1 MERYRKLSR
10 YLKEKYG
17 CRVHRITIEGGFT
30 CPNRERGNPCIFC
43 DPTGSGF
50 NTLRG
55 MSIKAQALAQIERAK
70 KKYGAKKFIAYFQ
83 EYTNTYAPSDVLRER
98 YSEAIVDDVVQ
109 LSVSTRPDC
118 VSQDVLDVLNEFKNR
133 VEVSVELGLQSANY
147 RTLMILKRGHTLAD
161 FIDAVL
167 RCKKNG
173 LEVIAHVIVD
183 LPWDD
188 QLDVLET
195 ARILSALGV
204 DGVKIHTLYVVKGT
218 ELERMVQ
225 NGLNLLS
232 FEEFVERICIFLEN
246 LSSDIVIHRLVSDPP
261 KGMTLLGN
269 WNMSKMK
276 ILNILEQEFE
286 KRDLHQGSKFP
297 HQSILPS

>member
-1 MERYRKLSR
+1 
-10 YLKEKYG
+10 
-17 CRVHRITIEGGFT
+17 
-30 CPNRERGNPCIFC
+30 
-43 DPTGSGF
+43 
-50 NTLRG
+50 

-70 KKYGAKKFIAYFQ
+70 RKYGAKKFIAYFQ
-83 EYTNTYAPSDVLRER
+83 AYTNTYAPSDVLRER

-118 VSQDVLDVLNEFKNR
+118 VSQDVLDVLNEFKDR

>member
-1 MERYRKLSR
+1 
-10 YLKEKYG
+10 
-17 CRVHRITIEGGFT
+17 
-30 CPNRERGNPCIFC
+30 
-43 DPTGSGF
+43 
-50 NTLRG
+50 

-83 EYTNTYAPSDVLRER
+83 AYTNTYAPSDVLRER

-147 RTLMILKRGHTLAD
+147 RTLMILN
-161 FIDAVL
+161 DAVL

-232 FEEFVERICIFLEN
+232 FEEFVERICIFF

-269 WNMSKMK
+269 WNMSSTYWSKSSK
-276 ILNILEQEFE
+276 KGIFTRVQSFRINLFFLLEKCRTHHKHWCYEYYKRYERSGFIYVLQEHR
-286 KRDLHQGSKFP
+286 RDEYSQHEESSGE
-297 HQSILPS
+297 PSPFD